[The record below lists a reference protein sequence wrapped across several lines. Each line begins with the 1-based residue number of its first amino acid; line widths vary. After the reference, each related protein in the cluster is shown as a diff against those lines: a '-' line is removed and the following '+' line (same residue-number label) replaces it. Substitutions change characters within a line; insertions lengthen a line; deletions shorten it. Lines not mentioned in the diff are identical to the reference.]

1 MIRLSGG
8 VKVSGDGGRS
18 GEGAGVQAEGG
29 AAGGEGG
36 GAGGVAADDGDP
48 AQGADL
54 AGGEDVAPGLRAGA
68 EEDQVTRVGGC
79 QVADGQGGDGRS
91 AQGGEGDAVQSGQR
105 SQGVAVVQEVDA
117 LDAGQPAGKVA
128 GRDGGRL
135 DAGVAPEGG
144 GHEQEL
150 PGGQADDGPLR
161 GLLGV
166 ETGAERVLQA
176 MPSISGNTPAAV
188 TPATR
193 ARNAVPTMLSCRSGP
208 RSPSSC
214 SRASRAAVPD
224 PHGDRSTSPSAKTVT
239 FRWRAAPSSSSWKI
253 TPYTPDSRSSP
264 GCRAAG

>member
-1 MIRLSGG
+1 IRLSGG

-79 QVADGQGGDGRS
+79 QVAG
-91 AQGGEGDAVQSGQR
+91 GQR

-176 MPSISGNTPAAV
+176 MPSISGNT
-188 TPATR
+188 
-193 ARNAVPTMLSCRSGP
+193 
-208 RSPSSC
+208 
-214 SRASRAAVPD
+214 
-224 PHGDRSTSPSAKTVT
+224 
-239 FRWRAAPSSSSWKI
+239 
-253 TPYTPDSRSSP
+253 
-264 GCRAAG
+264 